1 MFLALINYIS
11 ADGKLA
17 TLLTLVVVFL
27 LLLADFR
34 KVSIVLITMIPLIIG
49 AVWMVGLLNT
59 IGQQLTLVNVM
70 AIPMIIGIGIDFGVH
85 FMHRYRHEGPGQIRT
100 VVASTGKAIMIT
112 SMTTMIGF
120 GTLLLAKYRGM
131 GSMGLLLV
139 LGVGACFLTTVW
151 FLPAILGWIEKRR
164 S

>member
-1 MFLALINYIS
+1 
-11 ADGKLA
+11 
-17 TLLTLVVVFL
+17 
-27 LLLADFR
+27 
-34 KVSIVLITMIPLIIG
+34 
-49 AVWMVGLLNT
+49 
-59 IGQQLTLVNVM
+59 M

-85 FMHRYRHEGPGQIRT
+85 FMHRYRHEGPGKIKT

-151 FLPAILGWIEKRR
+151 ILPAILGWIEKRR